1 MVVQTTTALASG
13 QFSEKM
19 GSLEAEKTRLNE
31 SLSRTTH
38 DYSRLLELSENLTE
52 QLEDKSLSFIQ
63 LDKESRVRIFFLAI
77 VPFWG
82 PRAYNL
88 KHPGGGLPKVLS
100 KIGPIYSFTS
110 VLF

>member
-31 SLSRTTH
+31 SLNRTTY

-63 LDKESRVRIFFLAI
+63 LEKE
-77 VPFWG
+77 
-82 PRAYNL
+82 Y
-88 KHPGGGLPKVLS
+88 KVS
-100 KIGPIYSFTS
+100 Y
-110 VLF
+110 

>member
-31 SLSRTTH
+31 SLNRTTY

-52 QLEDKSLSFIQ
+52 QLEEKSLSFIQ
-63 LDKESRVRIFFLAI
+63 LEKDYNVSYWRENTETNSKDVYFFTDKTI
-77 VPFWG
+77 
-82 PRAYNL
+82 Y
-88 KHPGGGLPKVLS
+88 
-100 KIGPIYSFTS
+100 KI
-110 VLF
+110 

>member
-31 SLSRTTH
+31 SLNRTTY

-52 QLEDKSLSFIQ
+52 QLEEKSLSFIQ
-63 LDKESRVRIFFLAI
+63 LEKDYNVSYWRENTETNSKDVYIFRVAQIKRYTIYNFIFLTA
-77 VPFWG
+77 P
-82 PRAYNL
+82 
-88 KHPGGGLPKVLS
+88 
-100 KIGPIYSFTS
+100 
-110 VLF
+110 

>member
-31 SLSRTTH
+31 SLNRTTY

-63 LDKESRVRIFFLAI
+63 LEKE
-77 VPFWG
+77 
-82 PRAYNL
+82 YN
-88 KHPGGGLPKVLS
+88 VS
-100 KIGPIYSFTS
+100 Y
-110 VLF
+110 

>member
-31 SLSRTTH
+31 SLNRTTY

-63 LDKESRVRIFFLAI
+63 LEKD
-77 VPFWG
+77 
-82 PRAYNL
+82 YNVSY
-88 KHPGGGLPKVLS
+88 K
-100 KIGPIYSFTS
+100 
-110 VLF
+110 

>member
-1 MVVQTTTALASG
+1 MKNDSEFMVVQTTTALASG

-31 SLSRTTH
+31 SLNRTTH

-63 LDKESRVRIFFLAI
+63 LEKE
-77 VPFWG
+77 
-82 PRAYNL
+82 YN
-88 KHPGGGLPKVLS
+88 VS
-100 KIGPIYSFTS
+100 Y
-110 VLF
+110 